1 MMTEEAQVEA
11 TELADLI
18 AVLRRTRGDLQHVE
32 AKRARDGL
40 PASTRE
46 TLSAFSN
53 TEGGVIILGLDEN
66 TRFQAS
72 GCRDAKKVASDLASM
87 CSLQM
92 EPPLRPLIE
101 ILAFEGVQLVTAEVP
116 ELERAR
122 KPCFYKGGGLTKGAF
137 IRVHDG
143 DQHMSP
149 FEVQMTMANRGQPV
163 EDEKPAAGAAP
174 SDLDP
179 TSVQAYL
186 RRARENHPLTFIGL
200 TDEEALRQAKVLVP
214 SPGPSGGLV
223 PSLAGLLAMGRHPQ
237 RSYPQL
243 GLTFV
248 SYPTTSGPDEMSG
261 TRFLDNV
268 SVDGAIPVMLEQS
281 LAILRR
287 NMSRR
292 AVVRDLG
299 RSDVWEYP
307 ETALREAIVN
317 ALVHR
322 DLSDTSKGAQTQIE
336 MYPDR
341 LVIRNPGGL
350 FGPVSV
356 ATLGEEAV
364 SSSRNAALMRILEDV
379 AIPNEG
385 RAVCENRGSGIRAM
399 LSSLRA
405 AKMSP
410 PTFRDSVASF
420 SVTFPNHAL
429 LSDEVVHWIESL
441 GEHGLTESQV
451 IGLAILKGGA
461 DLDNASYRSATGVD
475 SRRAYAELRDL
486 AIREL
491 VDQVGDK
498 RWAKYVLKDGLAIS
512 MRTQQGTAIR
522 RRKPADRRQEILSAL
537 GTATMSRAELAAA
550 TGLSDGIVGRWL
562 KTLKT
567 EGKVGVAGDVNSRS
581 KHTKYLRLRPV
592 TPTLFDQSK

>member
-1 MMTEEAQVEA
+1 MQVEA
-11 TELADLI
+11 TELSDMVAL
-18 AVLRRTRGDLQHVE
+18 LRRVRGDVQQVE
-32 AKRARDGL
+32 AKRALDGL

-53 TEGGVIILGLDEN
+53 TEGGVIILGLDEG
-66 TRFQAS
+66 TGFQAT
-72 GCRDAKKVASDLASM
+72 GCRDAGKVAADLASM
-87 CSLQM
+87 CSTQM

-101 ILAFEGVQLVTAEVP
+101 VMAFEGVQLVTAEVP
-116 ELERAR
+116 ELERSL

-137 IRVHDG
+137 LRVHDG
-143 DQHMSP
+143 DHHMSP
-149 FEVQMTMANRGQPV
+149 FEVQMMLANRGQPV
-163 EDEKPAAGAAP
+163 EDEKPAAGASM

-179 TSVQAYL
+179 AAVAAFLKRS
-186 RRARENHPLTFIGL
+186 RENHPLTFGGL
-200 TDEEALRQAKVLVP
+200 DDGEALRQAKVLVEWP
-214 SPGPSGGLV
+214 EGSGVLI
-223 PSLAGLLAMGRHPQ
+223 PSLAGLLALGRHPQ

-248 SYPTTSGPDEMSG
+248 SYPTTAGPDERSG

-268 SVDGAIPVMLEQS
+268 SVDGAIPVMLEQA
-281 LAILRR
+281 LAVLRR

-322 DLSDTSKGAQTQIE
+322 DLSDASKGAQTQIE
-336 MYPDR
+336 MYPDK

-356 ATLGEEAV
+356 ARLGEEAI

-379 AIPNEG
+379 TIPSEG
-385 RAVCENRGSGIRAM
+385 TAVCENRGSGIRAM
-399 LSSLRA
+399 LASLRA

-410 PTFRDSVASF
+410 PTFRDSVAAF
-420 SVTFPNHAL
+420 TVTFPNHSL
-429 LSDEVVHWIESL
+429 LSDEIIHWIEAL
-441 GEHGLTESQV
+441 GEQGLTESQV
-451 IGLAILKGGA
+451 IGLAMLKAGS

-486 AIREL
+486 TIREL

-498 RWAKYVLKDGLAIS
+498 RWAKYVLKDGLAS
-512 MRTQQGTAIR
+512 TDRSPLGPAPR

-562 KTLKT
+562 KVLKS
-567 EGKVGVAGDVNSRS
+567 EGKVRVAGDVDLRS
-581 KHTKYLRLRPV
+581 KHTRYVRLRPA
-592 TPTLFDQSK
+592 TPTLFDEADQP